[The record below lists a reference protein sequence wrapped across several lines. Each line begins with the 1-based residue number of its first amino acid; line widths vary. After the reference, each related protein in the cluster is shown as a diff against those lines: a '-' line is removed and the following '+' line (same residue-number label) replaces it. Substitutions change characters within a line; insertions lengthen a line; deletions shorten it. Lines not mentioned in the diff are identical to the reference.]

1 MTSHPVQTQER
12 GLGCDADV
20 GVGAQEPDPQPERP
34 LASRPERSSSFQE
47 IFSSPRNQLL
57 RQSSLQQ
64 QVCPPC
70 WLNVL
75 TAVVLVR
82 IVTLMFKTLTCS
94 CFMDVLFIPQR
105 GNLPFTAAD
114 RQSKG

>member
-20 GVGAQEPDPQPERP
+20 GVGAQEPDPQPER
-34 LASRPERSSSFQE
+34 SSSFQE

-64 QVCPPC
+64 QQVCPPC
-70 WLNVL
+70 WLTVL

-105 GNLPFTAAD
+105 ENLPFTAAD